1 MLERL
6 QRAMLPRLFDGLKVH
21 YVVPEHDPVNPT
33 VVVEV
38 TNHRLELEPDTDLV
52 ALGARGV
59 AAPQIRRQDR
69 QRLPRSEPSEGLWRR
84 RLTRPGNP
92 GRMSDPAEAGFERR
106 KSSEVECVL
115 RLGSP
120 REAQQRVQKR
130 LGQRCPTLASKC
142 AHGPDRTR

>member
-59 AAPQIRRQDR
+59 AAPQYDVKIASVYPVRSHRRVF
-69 QRLPRSEPSEGLWRR
+69 G
-84 RLTRPGNP
+84 G
-92 GRMSDPAEAGFERR
+92 GA
-106 KSSEVECVL
+106 
-115 RLGSP
+115 
-120 REAQQRVQKR
+120 
-130 LGQRCPTLASKC
+130 
-142 AHGPDRTR
+142 